1 MPLEQLDTHHL
12 DTAIGYLELEM
23 FADADA
29 ELDLIDLQSRSVPEV
44 LNVRVEVYRGA
55 KKWDLM
61 LAASKELAEL
71 DSSHVESI
79 VNYAYE
85 TLRARSLQQAKAV
98 LLAAIE
104 RDPKPAIY
112 HFNLACY
119 HCRLGEM
126 TDARACLSE
135 AFKRD
140 VQFRQMAVE
149 DPHLEPL
156 WDWLETIR
164 LASQ

>member
-79 VNYAYE
+79 VNYAYA
-85 TLRARSLQQAKAV
+85 TLRARFLQQAKAV
-98 LLAAIE
+98 LLAAI
-104 RDPKPAIY
+104 
-112 HFNLACY
+112 
-119 HCRLGEM
+119 
-126 TDARACLSE
+126 
-135 AFKRD
+135 
-140 VQFRQMAVE
+140 
-149 DPHLEPL
+149 
-156 WDWLETIR
+156 
-164 LASQ
+164 